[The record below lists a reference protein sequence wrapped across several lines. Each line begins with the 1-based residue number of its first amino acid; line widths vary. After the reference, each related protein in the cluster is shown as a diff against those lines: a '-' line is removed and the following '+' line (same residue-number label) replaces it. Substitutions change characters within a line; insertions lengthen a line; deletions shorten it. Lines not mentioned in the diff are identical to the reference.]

1 MSDEKNKTGKRREM
15 PRAQINRLWIVY
27 FYNFCVA
34 LIQNQ
39 MQKHTYSN
47 NANVKRENNTGKA

>member
-1 MSDEKNKTGKRREM
+1 M

-27 FYNFCVA
+27 FYNFCVV

-47 NANVKRENNTGKA
+47 NANVKRENNNGKA